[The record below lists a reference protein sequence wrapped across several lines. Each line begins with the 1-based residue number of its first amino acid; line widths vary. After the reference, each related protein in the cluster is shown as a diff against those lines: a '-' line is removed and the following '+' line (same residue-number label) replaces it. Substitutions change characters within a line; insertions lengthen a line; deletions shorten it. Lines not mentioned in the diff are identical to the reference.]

1 MRGAKKKKFKIAK
14 CTYYWYYYIYSFVK
28 KAKKVAEKLP
38 AVAKALHP
46 TVGTVKPSARLGK
59 VGVKTG
65 VPIFMAVAKLGH
77 LSGST
82 PCK

>member
-1 MRGAKKKKFKIAK
+1 MRGAKKKNSKLLNVKTYIVINIQFWKKCKRVAK
-14 CTYYWYYYIYSFVK
+14 
-28 KAKKVAEKLP
+28 KLP

-82 PCK
+82 PYK

>member
-1 MRGAKKKKFKIAK
+1 MSVFWFHEKMVYF
-14 CTYYWYYYIYSFVK
+14 CFVK
-28 KAKKVAEKLP
+28 KLP

>member
-1 MRGAKKKKFKIAK
+1 MLRKKNSKLLNVHI
-14 CTYYWYYYIYSFVK
+14 TDITYYIYSFVK

-82 PCK
+82 PYK

>member
-1 MRGAKKKKFKIAK
+1 MTNI
-14 CTYYWYYYIYSFVK
+14 TYYIYSFVK

-82 PCK
+82 PYKWIKVIELNFGN